1 MNNALLKFNQKL
13 IDFVKTSTEPLMI
26 INQEISP
33 LLLISSD
40 NLSKKLLRLKDLNID
55 FNNEMQNCLS
65 VISAKDPNSFKKL
78 ETMGH
83 DTRWAEFQELNNEII
98 TLMRKEINIK

>member
-1 MNNALLKFNQKL
+1 M
-13 IDFVKTSTEPLMI
+13 
-26 INQEISP
+26 
-33 LLLISSD
+33 
-40 NLSKKLLRLKDLNID
+40 R
-55 FNNEMQNCLS
+55 NCLS